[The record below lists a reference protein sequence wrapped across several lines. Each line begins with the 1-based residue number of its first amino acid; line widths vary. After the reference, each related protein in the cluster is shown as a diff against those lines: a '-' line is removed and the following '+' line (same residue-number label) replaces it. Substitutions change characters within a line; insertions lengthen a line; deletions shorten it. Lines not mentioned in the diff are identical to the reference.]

1 MADINAFDAGRL
13 LIPEI
18 DRLLHNR
25 YRMLQAIQ
33 AHGPIGRRTLA
44 DMLNRTEREIRNE
57 ISVLQEKQLIQVF
70 QKGMILTEN
79 GHIVLEKLKLYFY
92 EVSGL
97 AYKEKLLAKHLNI
110 QKVAIVPGD
119 VDTDPSAKSLLGKEA
134 SYILGERAAPKS
146 IVAVTG
152 GSSVASL
159 RHHLLEAKPFNSMMF
174 VAARGSMSNDVS
186 LQANTLVAKFAK
198 QCGGQYH
205 TLFLPEFLSEQ
216 AYTLMMEEPIVKETV
231 QLYNDANIVIHGI
244 GTASEMGKRRNMPA
258 DDYEQLLS
266 KGAVGEAFGYYF
278 DEMGNVV
285 YRIQTVGIQI
295 EQVKQ
300 SELLLAIAG
309 GKSKAMAIEAYFKFA
324 AANQTVLITDEGAA
338 DEILKG

>member
-1 MADINAFDAGRL
+1 MTDITAFEAGRL
-13 LIPEI
+13 LLPEI
-18 DRLLHNR
+18 DHVLQNR

-33 AHGPIGRRTLA
+33 AQGPIGRRTLA
-44 DMLNRTEREIRNE
+44 DVLNRTEREIRNE
-57 ISVLQEKQLIQVF
+57 MSVLQKQRLIQVF
-70 QKGMILTEN
+70 PKGMILTEL
-79 GHIVLEKLKLYFY
+79 GYIVLEKLKLNFY
-92 EVSGL
+92 EISGL
-97 AYKEKLLAKHLNI
+97 AYKEKQLAKRLNI

-119 VDTDPSAKSLLGKEA
+119 VDLEPSAKSLLGKEA
-134 SYILGERAAPKS
+134 CYILGERATPKS

-152 GSSVASL
+152 GSSVATL
-159 RHHLLEAKPFNSMMF
+159 RHHLVEAKPFNTMKF
-174 VAARGSMSNDVS
+174 VAARGSMRNDVS
-186 LQANTLVAKFAK
+186 LQANVLVSKFAK
-198 QCGGQYH
+198 ECGGQYH
-205 TLFLPEFLSEQ
+205 TLLLPEFLSEQ

-300 SELLLAIAG
+300 SELILAIAG

>member
-1 MADINAFDAGRL
+1 MTDMNAFDAGRL

-33 AHGPIGRRTLA
+33 AHSPIGRRTLA

-57 ISVLQEKQLIQVF
+57 MSVLQEKQLIQVL

-79 GHIVLEKLKLYFY
+79 GNIVLEKLKLYFY

-119 VDTDPSAKSLLGKEA
+119 VDSDPSAKSLLGKEA

-152 GSSVASL
+152 GSSVATL
-159 RHHLLEAKPFNSMMF
+159 RHHLIEAKPFNSMKF
-174 VAARGSMSNDVS
+174 VAARGSMSNDMS

-231 QLYNDANIVIHGI
+231 QLYEDANIVIHGI
-244 GTASEMGKRRNMPA
+244 GTANEMGKRRKMSEIDNA
-258 DDYEQLLS
+258 QLVD
-266 KGAVGEAFGYYF
+266 KGAVGEAFGYFF
-278 DEMGNVV
+278 DELGNVV

-300 SELLLAIAG
+300 SELIIAIAG
-309 GKSKAMAIEAYFKFA
+309 GKSKAVAIEAYFKI
-324 AANQTVLITDEGAA
+324 AANHTILITDEGAA
-338 DEILKG
+338 DEILKHG

>member
-1 MADINAFDAGRL
+1 MTDMNAFDAGRL

-134 SYILGERAAPKS
+134 SYILGERAKPKS

-152 GSSVASL
+152 GSSVATL
-159 RHHLLEAKPFNSMMF
+159 RHHLIEAKPFNSMKF
-174 VAARGSMSNDVS
+174 VAARGSMSNDMS

-231 QLYNDANIVIHGI
+231 QLYDDANIVIHGI
-244 GTASEMGKRRNMPA
+244 GTASEMGKRR
-258 DDYEQLLS
+258 
-266 KGAVGEAFGYYF
+266 
-278 DEMGNVV
+278 
-285 YRIQTVGIQI
+285 
-295 EQVKQ
+295 
-300 SELLLAIAG
+300 
-309 GKSKAMAIEAYFKFA
+309 
-324 AANQTVLITDEGAA
+324 
-338 DEILKG
+338 